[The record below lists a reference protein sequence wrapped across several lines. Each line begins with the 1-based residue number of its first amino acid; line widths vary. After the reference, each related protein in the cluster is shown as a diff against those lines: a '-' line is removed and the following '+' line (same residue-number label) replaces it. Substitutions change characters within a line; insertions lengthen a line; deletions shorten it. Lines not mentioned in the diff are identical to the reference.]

1 MAAVRTFNLSPDFR
15 IEVGPPRN
23 LTAHLVSSVD
33 EIWAAEKKERGDHLT
48 DGVIF
53 ELAEFDPDRLLI
65 MPSQY
70 RFVLAR
76 RRKPELETHG
86 VAIRPLAVT
95 GILTC
100 ADGVVLGRRGPRVAS
115 DAGLWEPA
123 VAGGMSQENPI
134 SQVFEELEEELGLS
148 AADIVSHNVCGL
160 VEDVAS
166 GVFDIVFRLQTALSG
181 KEIRTAFTLRG
192 SDEYDDLAIVELPLL
207 SAFIEDNKDDLIPA
221 LRPMLQL
228 AGLL

>member
-23 LTAHLVSSVD
+23 LTTQLMSSVD
-33 EIWAAEKKERGDHLT
+33 AVWAAEKKERGDHLT

-53 ELAEFDPDRLLI
+53 ELAEFDPDRLLVI
-65 MPSQY
+65 PSRY

-100 ADGVVLGRRGPRVAS
+100 ADGLVLGRRGLRVAS

-134 SQVFEELEEELGLS
+134 SQVFEELKEELGLS

-160 VEDVAS
+160 VEDIAS
-166 GVFDIVFRLQTALSG
+166 GVFDIVYRLQAALSG
-181 KEIRTAFTLRG
+181 EDIHSAYKERG

-207 SAFIEDNKDDLIPA
+207 SVFIGDHKDDIIPA
-221 LRPMLQL
+221 LRPMLHL